1 MPARYLL
8 DTNICIYIA
17 KHNPPQVRERFA
29 RHGRD
34 ELAMSAITWGELCH
48 GAAKSQ
54 QPERTRMIL
63 EQLRQQIAVLELDT
77 ECAEHYGAI
86 RAELERQGKI
96 IGNNDLW
103 IAAHAR
109 ARALILVSNNLREF
123 SRVADLACENWTA
136 AD

>member
-1 MPARYLL
+1 
-8 DTNICIYIA
+8 
-17 KHNPPQVRERFA
+17 
-29 RHGRD
+29 
-34 ELAMSAITWGELCH
+34 MSAITWGELCR

-54 QPERTRMIL
+54 QPERTRAIL
-63 EQLRQQIAVLELDT
+63 EQLRQQIAVLELDA

-103 IAAHAR
+103 IAAR

>member
-17 KHNPPQVRERFA
+17 KHHPPQVRERFA
-29 RHGRD
+29 QHGRD
-34 ELAMSAITWGELCH
+34 ELAMSVITWGELCH

-54 QPERTRMIL
+54 QPERMRAIL
-63 EQLRQQIAVLELDT
+63 EQLRQQIAVLELYAD
-77 ECAEHYGAI
+77 CAEHYGAI
-86 RAELERQGKI
+86 RAELERQGQV

-109 ARALILVSNNLREF
+109 AQGLILVSNNLREF
-123 SRVADLACENWTA
+123 SRVDSLACENWTETV
-136 AD
+136 

>member
-8 DTNICIYIA
+8 DTNICLYIA

-29 RHGRD
+29 QHGRD
-34 ELAMSAITWGELCH
+34 ELAMSAITWGEPCH

-54 QPERTRMIL
+54 QPERTRAIL
-63 EQLRQQIAVLELDT
+63 EQLRQQIAVLELDA

-86 RAELERQGKI
+86 RAELERQGKV

-123 SRVADLACENWTA
+123 SRVTDLTCENWTA